1 MSAWSEG
8 KRVPC
13 VEYLGLVDS
22 GGPALRRARRMQQ
35 FTRVVRDA
43 VGKAVAFVLRKPR
56 GGRPS

>member
-22 GGPALRRARRMQQ
+22 GGPALRRARRMQHLKLIL
-35 FTRVVRDA
+35 RDA
-43 VGKAVAFVLRKPR
+43 VGKAVAFVLRKPQ